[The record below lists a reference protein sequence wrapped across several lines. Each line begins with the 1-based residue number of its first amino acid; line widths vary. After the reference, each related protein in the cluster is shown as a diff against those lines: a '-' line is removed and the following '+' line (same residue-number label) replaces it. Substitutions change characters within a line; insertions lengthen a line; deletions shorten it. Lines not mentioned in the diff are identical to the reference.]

1 MDIAYIAAGFFVG
14 GLVGLTGVGGGS
26 LMTPLLIF
34 GFGVPPLTAVGTD
47 LVFAALTKASGV
59 VSHWRLKHIRG
70 SLVALLLLGSAPSAI
85 LSLTLLDHMQDDI
98 VRVEGLIHVMLGV
111 ALIMTAVSLV
121 WRGRVQALG
130 YAVKR
135 NWPGVF
141 RLRPLLTVLLGCVLG
156 ILVPVSSIGAGALGA
171 AALMLLYPGMP
182 TRRIVGTDLAHAVP
196 LTAIAGIG
204 HWQMGSVDPALL
216 SQLLM
221 GSLPGIWLGTHLGS
235 RVPERF
241 MRPTLAG
248 MLMLIGVKFITV

>member
-1 MDIAYIAAGFFVG
+1 MDIAYIAAGFAVG

-34 GFGVPPLTAVGTD
+34 GFGIPPLTAVGTD
-47 LVFAALTKASGV
+47 LAFAALTKASGV
-59 VSHWRLKHIRG
+59 LSHWRLGHIRG
-70 SLVALLLLGSAPSAI
+70 SLVGLLLVGSLPSALLSLAVLEHLQSD
-85 LSLTLLDHMQDDI
+85 LSQVD
-98 VRVEGLIHVMLGV
+98 GLIHVMLGL
-111 ALIMTAVSLV
+111 ALIMTALSLI
-121 WRGRVQALG
+121 WRAKVKAFG

-135 NWPGVF
+135 SWPGVY
-141 RLRPLLTVLLGCVLG
+141 RLRPLLTVLLGCLLG

-171 AALMLLYPGMP
+171 AALLLLYPGLP
-182 TRRIVGTDLAHAVP
+182 TRVIVGTDLAHAVP

-221 GSLPGIWLGTHLGS
+221 GSLPGIWLGALLGS
-235 RVPERF
+235 RVPERY

>member
-1 MDIAYIAAGFFVG
+1 MDIAYIVAGFTVG

-34 GFGVPPLTAVGTD
+34 GFGIPPLTAVGTD

-59 VSHWRLKHIRG
+59 FGHWRLGHIRR
-70 SLVALLLLGSAPSAI
+70 SLVALLLVGSAPSAL
-85 LSLTLLDHMQDDI
+85 LSLTVLEHMQADI
-98 VRVEGLIHVMLGV
+98 ARVEGLIHVMLGLT
-111 ALIMTAVSLV
+111 LIMTALSLI
-121 WRGRVQALG
+121 WRGRVQTLG

-135 NWPGVF
+135 RWPGVY
-141 RLRPLLTVLLGCVLG
+141 RLRPLLTVLLGSLLG

-171 AALMLLYPGMP
+171 AALLLLYPGLP
-182 TRRIVGTDLAHAVP
+182 TRVIVGTDLAHAVP
-196 LTAIAGIG
+196 LTAIAGMG

-235 RVPERF
+235 RVPERY

>member
-1 MDIAYIAAGFFVG
+1 
-14 GLVGLTGVGGGS
+14 
-26 LMTPLLIF
+26 MTPLLIF
-34 GFGVPPLTAVGTD
+34 GFGIPPLTAVGTD

-70 SLVALLLLGSAPSAI
+70 SLVALMLLGSVPSAMV
-85 LSLTLLDHMQDDI
+85 SLMLLEHMQAD
-98 VRVEGLIHVMLGV
+98 VSRVEGLIHVMLGF
-111 ALIMTAVSLV
+111 ALIMTAFSLV

-130 YAVKR
+130 YTVKR

-141 RLRPLLTVLLGCVLG
+141 RLRPVLTVLLGCLLG

-196 LTAIAGIG
+196 LTAIAGLG

-221 GSLPGIWLGTHLGS
+221 GSLPGIWCGTQLGS
-235 RVPERF
+235 RVPERY